1 MRRTTWALLIW
12 LMCAP
17 ISAQRTPTV
26 HIDPGLDAIVPG
38 EQVFLSTVLS
48 TTEDP
53 LVGKISFE
61 LSYPTELLSFV
72 EANPSKGAELSG
84 ANIKTEVYNSQDDVG
99 ETILR
104 VEVSAPRSIPPGVL
118 LKLTFQVSEEAPTPS
133 QIVVRNVEHSA
144 ESVEG
149 EVLETQGINGTVTV
163 ISEDSPIFA
172 CFFYMH

>member
-1 MRRTTWALLIW
+1 M
-12 LMCAP
+12 
-17 ISAQRTPTV
+17 
-26 HIDPGLDAIVPG
+26 
-38 EQVFLSTVLS
+38 STVLS

-53 LVGKISFE
+53 LVGKVSFE
-61 LSYPTELLSFV
+61 LSYPAELLSFV
-72 EANPSKGAELSG
+72 EANPGPGAESSG

-104 VEVSAPRSIPPGVL
+104 VEVSAPRSIPQGVL
-118 LKLTFQVSEEAPTPS
+118 LRLTFQVSEEAPTPS